1 MIATVVK
8 TARSLIGK
16 PFRHMGR
23 GPTHYDCGGVVVAA
37 YAAIG
42 VTVHDIPVYGREPH
56 KDGLRST
63 LQRTFGEPVAD
74 GARAGDV
81 LLMCFV
87 SEPHHLAIVAD
98 HPSGIGLS
106 MIHAYGSVG
115 RVVEHRIDSMWAA
128 RILEVYRWHA

>member
-1 MIATVVK
+1 MSSVIAA
-8 TARSLIGK
+8 ARALIGK

-23 GPTHYDCGGVVVAA
+23 GPTHYDCGGVIVAA

-42 VTVHDIPVYGREPH
+42 VVVHDIQVYGREPH
-56 KDGLRST
+56 MDGLRST
-63 LQRTFGEPVAD
+63 LQRTFGEPVTD

-81 LLMCFV
+81 LLMRFLR
-87 SEPHHLAIVAD
+87 EPHHLALVAD

-106 MIHAYGSVG
+106 MIHADGSVG

-128 RILEVYRWHA
+128 RILEVYRWLA